1 MEKDLENILFNL
13 AGDVVN
19 YTTQN
24 LFLTGKAG
32 TGKTTFL
39 KFMKEHSLKNAVVV
53 APTGVA
59 AINAGGVT
67 MHSFFQLPFM
77 PYVPQGSRSFG
88 NVSTVDRYN
97 LIKNIR
103 FSREKKELINELE
116 LLIIDEVSMLRAD
129 MLDAIDEILRYFR
142 QQQKVP
148 FGGVQVLFIGDLFQL
163 PPVVKDDEWQLMKD
177 QYASPFFFCAKV
189 MEQHPPL
196 FIELK
201 KIYRQNEQSFID
213 LLNNIR
219 NNEMSE
225 ADYELLNDR
234 FRPDG
239 MDVFESAI
247 TLTTHNNIADNIN
260 QKELKKLEGK
270 PVRFIG
276 EIKGDFS
283 DKALP
288 TDINLEL
295 KEGAQVMFIKNDS
308 SGEQKYF
315 NGKLATVKKI
325 NEEKVT
331 VLLSGSHEEII
342 LEKEK
347 WNNIRYSVNKESR
360 KVEEEELGSFT
371 QYPVRLAWA
380 ITIHKSQGLTF
391 DKAVIDAGGSFAAG
405 QVYVALSRCRTLD
418 GLVLLSRIQPWSV
431 QSDERIIEFASREHG
446 MEEIQKILIE
456 EKPKYAAQLLLKTFE
471 WRKLVVELQLF
482 EELTGEK
489 KLPEKEMF
497 DSVIKTMIEKAKAQ
511 QDIAGKFITKLV
523 EILRANPVD
532 VDLLNER
539 VTKAKVFFAKA
550 LHDELIQPI
559 GGLQSFLKGK
569 SKVKQYARAVSEME
583 NIIWKKIHD
592 VQRITFGDMNFDVP
606 QIERKEQTILIKK
619 VKEEKGSSK
628 LETLEF
634 YRQGK
639 SISEIAAQRGF
650 AASTIEGHLAEFV
663 LTGEVNAFDFLNEE
677 QLKRIHKAAEV
688 VGYEKFSSVKH
699 YIGDNISYGQVKIG
713 LNYLKSKK

>member
-1 MEKDLENILFNL
+1 MKKDLENFLFNL

-19 YTTQN
+19 YTSKN

-39 KFMKEHSLKNAVVV
+39 KFMKEHSQKNAVVV

-103 FSREKKELINELE
+103 FSREKKELLNELE

-129 MLDAIDEILRYFR
+129 MLDAIDEILRHFR
-142 QQQKVP
+142 QQRNVP

-163 PPVVKDDEWQLMKD
+163 PPVVKEDEWQLMKD
-177 QYASPFFFCAKV
+177 HYDSPFFFCAKV
-189 MEQHPPL
+189 IEQYPPL

-213 LLNNIR
+213 LLNNLR

-225 ADYELLNDR
+225 SDYEMLNER

-239 MDVFESAI
+239 MDVFESSI

-270 PVRFIG
+270 AIRFAG

-295 KEGAQVMFIKNDS
+295 KVGAQVMFIKNDS

-315 NGKLATVKKI
+315 NGKLATVRKI
-325 NEEKVT
+325 NDEKITVT
-331 VLLSGSHEEII
+331 LSGSGEELM

-347 WNNIRYSVNKESR
+347 WNNIRYTVNKESK

-371 QYPVRLAWA
+371 QYPVRIAWA

-418 GLVLLSRIQPWSV
+418 GVVLLSRIQPWSV
-431 QSDERIIEFASREHG
+431 QSDERIIEFASREYS
-446 MEEIQKILIE
+446 MEEIQRILTE
-456 EKPKYAAQLLLKTFE
+456 EKPKYAAQLLIKTFE

-482 EELTGEK
+482 EELTEEK

-497 DSVIKTMIEKAKAQ
+497 SSVIKSMVEKVKLQHEVASR
-511 QDIAGKFITKLV
+511 FISKLV
-523 EILRANPVD
+523 DILQATPVD
-532 VDLLNER
+532 SILLNER

-550 LHDELIQPI
+550 LHDELIKPVN
-559 GGLQSFLKGK
+559 GLQSFLKGK
-569 SKVKQYARAVSEME
+569 SKVKLYARAVDEIE
-583 NIIWKKIHD
+583 NIIWKKLHD
-592 VQRITFGDMNFDVP
+592 VQRITFGEMNFDVP
-606 QIERKEQTILIKK
+606 QIERTQPLVPLKK
-619 VKEEKGSSK
+619 VKVEKGNSK
-628 LETLEF
+628 IETLEF
-634 YRQGK
+634 YKQGK
-639 SISEIAAQRGF
+639 NISEIAAQRGF

-677 QLKRIHKAAEV
+677 QIKQIRKAADE
-688 VGYEKFSSVKH
+688 VGYEKFTPIKH
-699 YIGDNISYGQVKIG
+699 LLGDAVSFGQIKIG